1 MEYYSGL
8 GDEFES
14 APLGGT
20 HIVLGC
26 VDGGVEV
33 GCEVICGG
41 KEMLAWDAV
50 VVARGLAVV
59 FF

>member
-1 MEYYSGL
+1 MEYDSRL

-20 HIVLGC
+20 HVVLGC

-33 GCEVICGG
+33 GREVVCRN
-41 KEMLAWDAV
+41 KVTLAWDAV
-50 VVARGLAVV
+50 VVTGGLTVV